1 VDPALTGKFIR
12 VDPIP
17 FEGIPFS
24 NSMDPPSMEELLDF
38 FAPHR
43 AHDRVTHSIRIDL
56 FSSPHR
62 LLAKIVLHNLWP
74 IVQRSELVL
83 KRARFLYAL
92 IHKIPFYLCKH
103 IVLIMLEMRD
113 EHQRGLPFVC

>member
-1 VDPALTGKFIR
+1 
-12 VDPIP
+12 
-17 FEGIPFS
+17 
-24 NSMDPPSMEELLDF
+24 MDPPSMEELLDF
-38 FAPHR
+38 FAPQR
-43 AHDRVTHSIRIDL
+43 AHDRVTHSIRIKL

>member
-38 FAPHR
+38 FAPQR
-43 AHDRVTHSIRIDL
+43 AHDRVTHSIRIKL